1 MLLSVNPLPA
11 KFKDRLSLIS
21 TAFTKAL
28 TCLSRY
34 GDELAIYATLTTF
47 SLSATNSSKSAYC
60 RFKYEKQF
68 FSKYS
73 IGEPPTAGAAWNS
86 DEVVTVTGQMLTKVA
101 L

>member
-1 MLLSVNPLPA
+1 M
-11 KFKDRLSLIS
+11 
-21 TAFTKAL
+21 
-28 TCLSRY
+28 
-34 GDELAIYATLTTF
+34 YATLETF

-73 IGEPPTAGAAWNS
+73 ICEPHQVGMVRHADETA
-86 DEVVTVTGQMLTKVA
+86 TVTGQMLIKVIHIISVNVGC